1 MRRTLLLCFIHGFKG
16 GDETFRTFPS
26 HVKAL
31 LQHALPKVTVLTITY
46 PQFETRGDLHEC
58 VGRFKEWLQN
68 KVIDLEVANSTPS
81 PTVDPSVRT
90 ILVGHSMGV
99 SSRPRHF
106 SLFLPT
112 NPFTHSQIRK
122 QSRNPQAHCRT
133 TRRSI
138 FRTYRASWPLTHH
151 TWVSRQA

>member
-31 LQHALPKVTVLTITY
+31 LQHALPKVTVLAITY

-90 ILVGHSMGV
+90 ILVGHSMGGIVAAETLLYPCRPSHPLAVEFADGRRIHGLAIRPLDAHV
-99 SSRPRHF
+99 SVH
-106 SLFLPT
+106 T
-112 NPFTHSQIRK
+112 GHSG
-122 QSRNPQAHCRT
+122 
-133 TRRSI
+133 
-138 FRTYRASWPLTHH
+138 L
-151 TWVSRQA
+151 